1 MAKHV
6 LDYTK
11 DELEALLAS
20 VGDKFGHIEITEFNE
35 EHSTYIMHCY
45 ASREDFEAGKE
56 PLQKVEIPISTA
68 KGRTYAASFKT
79 LSKYEKV
86 NIVVDK
92 QSLTIPIN
100 YRSLVNDPIEGII
113 NAGIKGT
120 LIVQRATDTTTYETI
135 DTLVDYLESQT
146 EAGSYIDFDITK
158 YLAQGKQSIRL
169 QASYD
174 YDDNGERKT
183 ARSTFINVGSSI
195 TKTSLQVVLTTDYS
209 LPQSAYDVNGAVQPL
224 RVDYRV
230 YGACDKTLHYKITGL
245 NNDETYQDS
254 GISYASE
261 DGIIKS
267 ISINDDP
274 KYGFLEHG
282 IRHFEVWLEASD
294 GLGGTLKSEVV
305 TNSFMMVN
313 KQSASY
319 DASKKYL
326 LLQNVK
332 EEVTNFIQTTLLQY
346 AVYVEDGSS
355 TELNISLT
363 DTKGNPYTELKRKAE
378 ANKPYDLVAT
388 VEIEIADNAGVDG
401 VATRMYILRD
411 GGNNFI
417 EETYGTGTKFFS
429 VWVDNREAIT
439 PITGATFL
447 LDPKNRNNDDA
458 DKNVIYNAASN
469 NAVVEATFSNFGF
482 MHDGWMTDEYGYKV
496 LRVMAGQTLTIKR
509 NIWANSGFLTNPK
522 SGLTIDIDFRV
533 RNVTDVDNPIININ
547 GGGTKGV
554 IMNAMKGWVRT
565 ASYNDNDN
573 CMFGWREDQ
582 RTYVSININPS
593 VEPKKQNVDDVIYPA
608 TSEITANGSMSLARV
623 LINGY
628 PDREITFNSEDNA
641 SGEWCTDPNAAIVIG
656 NAGADIDIYSIRIY
670 EGKSLDWVELMNRNY
685 LSSIPTTEEKMRI
698 KRRNSIFDGNRIT
711 IEKAAEAGI
720 NYIVYHGTRPYA
732 NAGDDIKGWIEYA
745 RFDQNGKKLNEYSGT
760 NCKSR
765 ALLPIKGQG
774 STAKTYYDWNMQD
787 DNSKIKDYD
796 AKHTIKVSID
806 DLHDSISVSEPRN
819 GTIEEDETVIYT
831 GMVVDITGGN
841 LGKDYPLLDK
851 TKPYPYDES
860 TKMVT
865 VPDGWIDG
873 NGKYRG
879 KGYMVAEGTSLAQKK
894 VSKINYASSMQ
905 SHLLGACK
913 SYDELHR
920 AVVGA
925 TPMQKQYED
934 KGLIRPVV
942 AKHTEPFLM
951 FWQKDDKSPAYY
963 TGLCIYGAGKMDKVS
978 WGYVKSEHENFCMIE
993 GADNNLP
1000 LTDFRVPFDH
1010 EVTPVLDDDGEIE
1023 GWKYA
1028 GKTSL
1033 DYDEGKKSKDKTQA
1047 ADNIIKLWSRAHNFI
1062 YLNSTNIRYYD
1073 GTETA
1078 FLANQSKH
1086 DEKYKYWCTE
1096 GSDSAPRRLFRA
1108 RHYETTDT
1116 DGKNVTKVEW
1126 VDAGLWDEA
1135 MGAYSVVDIKTD
1147 IRTAATFAKYGK
1159 SGSWDAM
1166 NDALIADM
1174 TSFMK
1179 KHGEYLI
1186 NYKSLLFCYC
1196 YVLMFLAGT
1205 DNSSKNTYF
1214 VIDPIAQKKESN
1226 DEFAAWFEATFGY
1239 DFDFDAVY
1247 QIYLHGDDMDS
1258 ILPTNNKGNLT
1269 KPYYLER
1276 RYPYAGADADKT
1288 YREGNPDNSLY
1299 EGMHNQLF
1307 NFVEYA
1313 YNINNDVATSLQS
1326 MLKSVLIA
1334 ANGLVTDDDILLGT
1348 NTNKKSTW
1356 GFLHKYFF
1364 NVQNYFPQIAYIEQA
1379 RIRYEF
1385 PHMMGHVGARGVRP
1399 ISQSTGAQLEYEQ
1412 QFMEQRIIYMASY
1425 AQFGEICAV
1434 QGQSAYSLG
1443 LADAIDS
1450 LTFQAAPLP
1459 NHTPTNPQPA
1469 TISFTL
1475 TPHQYIYPFGFNSGT
1490 PVPSWQ
1496 RTSPKQ
1502 TCTLTIA
1509 SGITSV
1515 TDDSMGLRGVNYYT
1529 DLGDFNDNSIT
1540 SAITISGKRL
1550 TRILCGYVY
1559 PYKFKPLSLDIKAT
1573 NINNLNIYLGSTL
1586 NCDLS
1591 LLKRLKSITIG
1602 NSKNVTIPQTSALTR
1617 LAVDGVITSLHI
1629 ENAPNLSSLSMTN
1642 RYALSGI
1649 KSLFVRNVAI
1659 NGVQK
1664 ISEGIYASQNSM
1676 TTPNLTSIHIE
1687 NIDWSDFP
1695 IETLMWYANIP
1706 TCEFK
1711 GKIAIKEESELQ
1723 NAVTWDYKNKLNLKF
1738 GNVDDKTS
1746 SDYRGLLLTYA
1757 QRALTTAKLNGN
1769 FYNDGKG
1776 EYQFSVT
1783 PNSGFANSQT
1793 KIHYSISNPQ
1803 NVDCSMNPLTGVLS
1817 VNMSALPE
1825 VETFV
1830 DVIARISRYY
1840 EGARQEDIVETKQ
1853 IKVYNRQAEL
1863 GDLVYADG
1871 TFSSVDD
1878 WDETKTPIGVCFY
1891 IAPRYKTGNN
1901 KGDIVE
1907 ELFNHKDKQQRLM
1920 LALDRLTMTS
1930 KGGTTTTNP
1939 AWGVYKDQSDAN
1951 GIFGTVNG
1959 ERKYLR
1965 LQSGLLDDTS
1975 FYDIP
1980 TITNL
1985 GSSGLQAGQ
1994 VNESVSYIEG
2004 SNFRDE
2010 VNSLGMLNDG
2020 FLPIKAGTAC
2030 GDGFAYEETAAE
2042 LTARTLTA
2050 DLAKLAGAGY
2060 KAGDIVNSGYA
2071 KTLKI
2076 IEHRNKILSG
2086 SPIAEGMTSPI
2097 YQELPIPAAGSG
2109 FSEMD
2114 SLAELLDGVVEWA
2127 TNELK
2132 DEYPNKWKQLYYP
2145 AASMAYAY
2153 EPKVA
2158 LKQGEVLADR
2168 FKAHNWFLPSNGM
2181 LARIFWYQKLSP
2193 VNIFEKATTKG
2204 VFKAYPSSYYWSS
2217 TEYYVTS
2224 AWYVGFSNGHTY
2236 DSIKY
2241 NTGLIVWAVA
2251 AF

>member
-1 MAKHV
+1 MAKYTSKFTGEEIDNL
-6 LDYTK
+6 LD
-11 DELEALLAS
+11 EVS
-20 VGDKFGHIEITEFNE
+20 GKFGHIEITEFNE
-35 EHSTYIMHCY
+35 ERSTYIMHCY

-86 NIVVDK
+86 NIVVDN
-92 QSLTIPIN
+92 QAITIPIN

-146 EAGSYIDFDITK
+146 EADSYIDFDITK

-411 GGNNFI
+411 GDNNFI
-417 EETYGTGTKFFS
+417 EETYGAGTKFFS

-458 DKNVIYNAASN
+458 DKNVIYNTAAN

-482 MHDGWMTDEYGYKV
+482 MHDGWVTDEYGYKV
-496 LRVMAGQTLTIKR
+496 LRIMAGQTLTIKR

-522 SGLTIDIDFRV
+522 SALTIDIDFRV

-582 RTYVSININPS
+582 RTYVSINLNPS
-593 VEPKKQNVDDVIYPA
+593 VEPKKKNVDDVIYPA

-720 NYIVYHGTRPYA
+720 NYIVYHGSRPYA

-796 AKHTIKVSID
+796 AKHTIQVHID
-806 DLHDSISVSEPRN
+806 DFHESISVSAPYN
-819 GTIEEDETVIYT
+819 GSIEEDDAVIYS

-934 KGLIRPVV
+934 KGLLRPVV

-1047 ADNIIKLWSRAHNFI
+1047 ADNIIKLWSRVHNFI

-1086 DEKYKYWCTE
+1086 DEKYKYWCTQ

-1159 SGSWDAM
+1159 SGNWDVM

-1179 KHGEYLI
+1179 NHGEYLI

-1214 VIDPIAQKKESN
+1214 VIDPIAQKMER
-1226 DEFAAWFEATFGY
+1226 DEEFAAWFKSTFGY

-1247 QIYLHGDDMDS
+1247 QMYLHGDDMDS

-1269 KPYYLER
+1269 KPYHLER

-1326 MLKSVLIA
+1326 MLKSVFIA

-1459 NHTPTNPQPA
+1459 NHTATNPQPA

-1502 TCTLTIA
+1502 TCQLTIA

-1529 DLGDFNDNSIT
+1529 DLGDFGDKSIT

-1550 TRILCGYVY
+1550 TKVVASASTSRAFRPSDISIKSENIETIDI
-1559 PYKFKPLSLDIKAT
+1559 YKSD
-1573 NINNLNIYLGSTL
+1573 STGVTSTI
-1586 NCDLS
+1586 DLT
-1591 LLKRLKSITIG
+1591 KQVRLKSINARSNLILRQVIFPKST
-1602 NSKNVTIPQTSALTR
+1602 TLTSVSVYAQIHM
-1617 LAVDGVITSLHI
+1617 VDDM
-1629 ENAPNLSSLSMTN
+1629 PNLQKYTPYNAQYANEIYIGSNVGNIDTKPIVTDIYSSTN
-1642 RYALSGI
+1642 PR
-1649 KSLFVRNVAI
+1649 
-1659 NGVQK
+1659 
-1664 ISEGIYASQNSM
+1664 
-1676 TTPNLTSIHIE
+1676 LTSIHIE
-1687 NIDWSDFP
+1687 NIDWIDFP

-1706 TCEFK
+1706 TCEFL

-1757 QRALTTAKLNGN
+1757 QRALTSAKLNGN

-1803 NVDCSMNPLTGVLS
+1803 NVDCSMDAVTGVLS

-1830 DVIARISRYY
+1830 DVIVRISRYY

-1853 IKVYNRQAEL
+1853 VKVYNRQAEL

-1907 ELFNHKDKQQRLM
+1907 ELFNPKDKQQRLM
-1920 LALDRLTMTS
+1920 LALDRMTMTS
-1930 KGGTTTTNP
+1930 KAGTTTTNP
-1939 AWGVYKDQSDAN
+1939 AWGVHKDQSDAN
-1951 GIFGTVNG
+1951 GIFGTVDG
-1959 ERKYLR
+1959 TRKYLK
-1965 LQSGLLDDTS
+1965 LQSGQLDETT

-1985 GSSGLQAGQ
+1985 GSSGLQAGP
-1994 VNESVSYIEG
+1994 VNNSANYIEEA
-2004 SNFRDE
+2004 NFRDE
-2010 VNSLGMLNDG
+2010 VSERGILNDG
-2020 FLPIKAGTAC
+2020 FLPIKASTAC

-2050 DLAKLAGAGY
+2050 DLAKLAGGDY
-2060 KAGDIVNSGYA
+2060 KAGDVVNSGYA

-2086 SPIAEGMTSPI
+2086 SPIAEGMTRPI
-2097 YQELPIPAAGSG
+2097 YQEKLIPEAGSG

-2114 SLAELLDGVVEWA
+2114 SLAELLDDIAEWA
-2127 TNELK
+2127 YNELK

-2153 EPKVA
+2153 EPKVT

-2181 LARIFWYQKLSP
+2181 LARIFWYQKLSS
-2193 VNIFEKATTKG
+2193 VNIFEKVTTKG
-2204 VFKAYPSSYYWSS
+2204 VFKAYPSSNYWSS
-2217 TEYYVTS
+2217 AENLVTS
-2224 AWYVGFSNGHTY
+2224 AWYVYFYNGSTGGNN
-2236 DSIKY
+2236 KY
-2241 NTGLIVWAVA
+2241 NTNLIVGAVA